1 MANHSYSPDGY
12 VIGAAPADAHTAGT
26 ASGSKATGAGT
37 SRVQGREV
45 PSPPEDHYR
54 RLEILYRA
62 VERFGVP
69 VVLLAIILWWAR
81 NDLIEPLLR
90 AHFDFIDTVIT
101 SHKEHTEELRG
112 IGDKLEQ
119 LIEVTQ
125 RKQ

>member
-1 MANHSYSPDGY
+1 M
-12 VIGAAPADAHTAGT
+12 
-26 ASGSKATGAGT
+26 
-37 SRVQGREV
+37 